1 MYIPDHLIL
10 GIHDSD
16 RSLVIRRN
24 RDGSFKDGFVM
35 RPDEFVTSLS
45 LIDEARK
52 LVAPDE
58 RQGDDD

>member
-10 GIHDSD
+10 GIHAST

-24 RDGSFKDGFVM
+24 RDGSFKDGVVM
-35 RPDEFVTSLS
+35 RPDEFVVSLA
-45 LIDEARK
+45 LIDEASK
-52 LVAPDE
+52 LVAPEE